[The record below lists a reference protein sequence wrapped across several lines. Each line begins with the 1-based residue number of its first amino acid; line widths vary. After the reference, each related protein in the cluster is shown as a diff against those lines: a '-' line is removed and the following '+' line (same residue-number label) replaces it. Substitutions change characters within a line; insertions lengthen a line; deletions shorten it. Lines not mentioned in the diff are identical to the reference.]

1 MSEPEGRVGG
11 ARRALGDL
19 GPAGLLPLAV
29 LVALAGVQNFDLVAF
44 GVLAPDIR
52 DAFHISSGTI
62 TAIAGITGAV
72 PIVFAVVLGYF
83 GDRSN
88 RVVLSAVTAVF
99 WGVTSLLS
107 GLAPVLALLVVARLL
122 GGVGFLSTETIY
134 PSLLSDY
141 YPPRSL
147 GTVFGSYRTFGQALA
162 LLGGPLAGAIAAAF
176 NWRVAFVV
184 LALPTFVLAA
194 VVLWV
199 LREPE
204 RGASQGAVQ
213 KAEEHRS
220 ILEGYRRMR
229 AIASLRRT
237 WFAAFLFGGGTIPFI
252 TLLSNFFKDVYGTGD
267 AARGLLTGLYGVG
280 GLAGIVVG
288 TVLTQ
293 RAMSAGQ
300 LRRLPLING
309 FMIVE
314 FGLGVLIMAAS
325 PIFALSVAA
334 AIVLSVG
341 AYGFLPAYTTLVASV
356 VPPRVRSQAYAWSL
370 FWYALGGISVSV
382 AVGGPQH
389 AYGPR
394 PSLVVLACI
403 VVAGGL
409 INASVRRTISADAT
423 RAIRAKET
431 LESTALLSC
440 RGVDAGYAGVQVLF
454 GVDFEVD
461 EGEMVALLGTNGAG
475 KSTFL
480 RAITGLNDPTDGAIS
495 FGGRDITH
503 ADAMAC
509 ARLGI
514 MAIPGGRGVFPTLS
528 VADNLKVATWM
539 FRKDRAYSQGAV
551 ERVLDHFPV
560 LRERWRTLAG
570 DLSGGEQQM
579 LSLAQAFIAEPRLL
593 LVDELSLGLSP
604 IIVTKLV
611 GILREI
617 HARGT
622 TVIIVEQSV
631 NTALELAERAVFM
644 EKGQVRFS
652 GHTADLLRRPDIL
665 RAVFLQGAAAGES
678 KLAKTAPAALRAT
691 VESPVVAHSGNG
703 RHVAAADTSATAWL
717 AAQNLT
723 KRYGGVTAVA
733 DVSFELHENEI
744 LGFIGP
750 NGAGKTTVFDLV
762 SGFARPERG
771 NVWLDGRDVSRVS
784 PAGRAAAGLGRSFQ
798 DARLWPGLTVAE
810 CLAVALHREGEIEAA
825 VPALLGIPRVAE
837 SELAIH
843 ERVDELIETMNLEAY
858 RNKFASELSTG
869 TRRIVELA
877 CIIAHG
883 PRVLLLDEPSSG
895 IAQRETEALAP
906 LLHRIRARLQCA
918 ILIIEHDIPLITG
931 LADRLVALDLGQ
943 VVAEGRPADVLS
955 DPRVVESYLGTAA
968 DRRAAHVESSGVD
981 LVETLAGAGG
991 GRRRR

>member
-1 MSEPEGRVGG
+1 MSEPERGLLG

-19 GPAGLLPLAV
+19 GPAGLLPLVV

-52 DAFHISSGTI
+52 DTFHVSSGTI

-72 PIVFAVVLGYF
+72 PIIFAVFLGYA

-88 RVVLSAVTAVF
+88 RVVMTGVTAVF
-99 WGVTSLLS
+99 WGLTSLLS
-107 GLAPVLALLVVARLL
+107 GLAPLLALLIVARLF
-122 GGVGFLSTETIY
+122 GGVGLLSTETIY
-134 PSLLSDY
+134 PSLLSDF
-141 YPPRSL
+141 YPPRVL

-176 NWRVAFVV
+176 NWRVAFVI
-184 LALPTFVLAA
+184 LALPTFVLAGLA
-194 VVLWV
+194 LMV

-213 KAEEHRS
+213 AAEEHRT

-237 WFAAFLFGGGTIPFI
+237 WIAAFLFGGGTIPFI
-252 TLLSNFFKDVYGTGD
+252 TLLSNFFKDVYGAGD
-267 AARGLLTGLYGVG
+267 AERGLLTGLYGVG
-280 GLAGIVVG
+280 GLVGIVVG

-309 FMIVE
+309 IMIVE
-314 FGLGVLIMAAS
+314 FGLGVLVMAAS

-334 AIVLSVG
+334 AIVLSIG

-370 FWYALGGISVSV
+370 FWYALGGITVSV
-382 AVGGPQH
+382 AVGGLQH
-389 AYGPR
+389 EYGPR
-394 PSLVVLACI
+394 PSLAILACI
-403 VVAGGL
+403 VIAGGF
-409 INASVRRTISADAT
+409 INAAVRRTIADDAL
-423 RAIRAKET
+423 RAIRAREA
-431 LESTALLSC
+431 LESTALLCC
-440 RGVDAGYAGVQVLF
+440 RGVDAGYGGVQVLF
-454 GVDFEVD
+454 GVDFDVD

-509 ARLGI
+509 AQLGI
-514 MAIPGGRGVFPTLS
+514 MAIPGGRGIFPNLS

-539 FRKDRAYSQGAV
+539 FRKDKAYSENAIQ
-551 ERVLDHFPV
+551 RVIGHFPV
-560 LRERWRTLAG
+560 LRDRWQILAS

-604 IIVTKLV
+604 ILVAKLV

-622 TVIIVEQSV
+622 TVVIVEQSV

-652 GHTADLLRRPDIL
+652 GKTADLLERPDIL
-665 RAVFLQGAAAGES
+665 RAVFLQGAGNGHKPELKVDITS
-678 KLAKTAPAALRAT
+678 TAPCLS
-691 VESPVVAHSGNG
+691 VSH
-703 RHVAAADTSATAWL
+703 
-717 AAQNLT
+717 LT
-723 KRYGGVTAVA
+723 KRYGGVTAVL
-733 DVSFELHENEI
+733 DVNFDLRENEI

-750 NGAGKTTVFDLV
+750 NGAGKTTVFDLI
-762 SGFARPERG
+762 SGFTRPDHG
-771 NVWLDGRDVSRVS
+771 SVILYGRDISAVG
-784 PAGRAAAGLGRSFQ
+784 PAGRASAGLGRSFQ

-825 VPALLGIPRVAE
+825 LPALLGIPKVAD
-837 SELAIH
+837 SELLVH
-843 ERVDELIETMNLEAY
+843 ERVDELIEMMNLEAY

-869 TRRIVELA
+869 TRRILELA
-877 CIIAHG
+877 CIVAHE

-906 LLHRIRARLQCA
+906 LLARIRSRLQCA
-918 ILIIEHDIPLITG
+918 ILIIEHDIPLISR
-931 LADRLVALDLGQ
+931 LADRLIALDLGE
-943 VVAEGRPADVLS
+943 VAAEGRPDDVLS
-955 DPRVVESYLGTAA
+955 NPRVVASYLGTAA
-968 DRRAAHVESSGVD
+968 DRKKAHAETSGAD
-981 LVETLAGAGG
+981 LVDTLATAGG
-991 GRRRR
+991 KGKRR